1 MKMVEIVEVELSQEE
16 SKNYNFKIYADFE
29 DGYLCYIYGEDK
41 EICMYELKMLINI
54 HRVRC
59 TYYTFVK
66 DENRTDGEWI
76 GKEQYVNSKFG

>member
-1 MKMVEIVEVELSQEE
+1 MKKMNRTYIL
-16 SKNYNFKIYADFE
+16 
-29 DGYLCYIYGEDK
+29 LCYIYGEDK
-41 EICMYELKMLINI
+41 ESCMHELRLLIDR

-76 GKEQYVNSKFG
+76 GRENKPHITYKKRRKENDKKTK